1 MWAAARFGWRFKPFA
16 ALDFRRARG
25 DFGAR
30 AAGLIGA
37 LRGRMSGGYAWRIIR
52 CTI

>member
-1 MWAAARFGWRFKPFA
+1 MRSAAARLWRSLKPFA

-25 DFGAR
+25 DFGPG

-37 LRGRMSGGYAWRIIR
+37 LTRVFGRICWRTIT
-52 CTI
+52 CTT